1 MAQAATPAAS
11 GEAFQRYVFSKL
23 VAGVPDQL
31 IHCVEDAQR
40 TVGHT
45 TQYIPNIF
53 QRLPSIA
60 FGNLIIRVKQLFS
73 SQDPWVQ
80 ALPGPLGTL
89 LEVRGVVEIR
99 PIMILHGPFKYP

>member
-11 GEAFQRYVFSKL
+11 GEAFQRYVFGEL
-23 VAGVPDQL
+23 VAGVLDQ
-31 IHCVEDAQR
+31 IINCVEDAQR

-45 TQYIPNIF
+45 TQYFPNIF

-60 FGNLIIRVKQLFS
+60 FGNLIIRLKQLFS
-73 SQDPWVQ
+73 SQDPW

-89 LEVRGVVEIR
+89 LEVRGVEIR
-99 PIMILHGPFKYP
+99 PLMILHGPFKYP